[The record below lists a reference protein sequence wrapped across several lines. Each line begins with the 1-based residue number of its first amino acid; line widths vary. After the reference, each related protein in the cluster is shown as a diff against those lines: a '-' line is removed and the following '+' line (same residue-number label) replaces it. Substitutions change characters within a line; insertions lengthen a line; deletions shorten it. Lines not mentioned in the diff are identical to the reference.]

1 MVTVFYKANGS
12 IVNEIDED
20 LLRQI
25 DYEDLLWID
34 LVNPTEKQ
42 SETVEDFFG
51 ISLQT
56 RQQAEE
62 IESSSR
68 YSETENLIIANSSFL
83 LQKDESFVAEPTSC
97 ILKDGILISHRN
109 VELRSFGDTMRK
121 LSYNPKAYP
130 TGYHILIALFETRI
144 DLDADMLEYTAKQ
157 ISILGGQVSSFNKED
172 VYEEVIVRINTLQEN
187 TMQVRENIIDKQRI
201 LSGVQKSERFPNDLY
216 PKLQVMINDT
226 SSLVNHAD
234 FSFDRLEYLQDT
246 FLGLANIKLNRITKT
261 FTIVSVLFMPAT
273 LIASLY
279 GMNFRLMP
287 ELEWDYGYAFAVGLM
302 LASSLITLLF
312 FRLKK
317 LL

>member
-1 MVTVFYKANGS
+1 M
-12 IVNEIDED
+12 
-20 LLRQI
+20 
-25 DYEDLLWID
+25 
-34 LVNPTEKQ
+34 
-42 SETVEDFFG
+42 
-51 ISLQT
+51 
-56 RQQAEE
+56 
-62 IESSSR
+62 
-68 YSETENLIIANSSFL
+68 
-83 LQKDESFVAEPTSC
+83 
-97 ILKDGILISHRN
+97 
-109 VELRSFGDTMRK
+109 
-121 LSYNPKAYP
+121 
-130 TGYHILIALFETRI
+130 
-144 DLDADMLEYTAKQ
+144 
-157 ISILGGQVSSFNKED
+157 
-172 VYEEVIVRINTLQEN
+172 RINTLQEN

-216 PKLQVMINDT
+216 SKLQVMINDT

-261 FTIVSVLFMPAT
+261 FTIVSVLFMPPT